1 MRSREQTI
9 GTRLSPAEYDAA
21 KLAADSTGLNISVW
35 LRQVIIRQTSRHDP
49 VLETLA
55 EQFEAL
61 RFILLNVILH
71 LTTNGLSVNR
81 ESLTTIC
88 AKADA
93 RKADLARALLAHAID
108 ITPKET

>member
-1 MRSREQTI
+1 MRSRQQI
-9 GTRLSPAEYDAA
+9 ISTRLTEAQFQAA
-21 KLAADSTGLNISVW
+21 SLAAQQDALTVSEW
-35 LRQVIIRQTSRHDP
+35 LRQVIITQTSRPDR

-93 RKADLARALLAHAID
+93 KKAVLARALLAHAID